1 MKKKVCSIF
10 LVIFFLMTNIV
21 NASTSYVFDYKEDIR
36 NYDVE
41 IHVNEDASMD
51 VTEEITVYAG
61 NNNIKHGIY
70 RDFPTEYQNK
80 RVTFDVKQVL
90 LDGRKVKYEI
100 GSVDRGARITI
111 GDADEIVQKGIH
123 TYTIKYTTERQM
135 AFYEDYDELYW
146 NVIGSGWNFDI
157 ENCHAKVYFPE
168 GTKFIED
175 KLQTYNGRYGSK
187 ENNLDI
193 YYNLLPYESAV
204 EFQVYG
210 TLEKYN
216 AFTVSVCIEKGAIS
230 EPDMM
235 KKIEWF
241 VEDNIIS
248 IIMAVFLIFL
258 IIWQFFCWK
267 KYGKDPKPN
276 VIIPKYYPPE
286 GMTPA
291 EVKYLS
297 TMGGVNKILEAS
309 VINLAVKGYFK
320 FTKKSEKSKKI
331 VIEKNHDIE
340 GLPKLDDIEQ
350 SIYNK
355 FRDEETLEYSSS
367 FQSKLE
373 SLKTSM
379 YKKLGDKY
387 KNKLF
392 FINGGKIAI
401 SIMSTIIVFIIAFF
415 IGLFINEFAAKTY
428 SLRILLIL
436 PMSIL
441 LLFPV
446 ILATSIFNI
455 RAKTLLKVFIILVF
469 VTPFGCAFFMGNIS
483 DIANMIEDLFPGWVM
498 FAILLDQCI
507 FIKLIKRY
515 TEEGLRIKE
524 DIEGFKMF
532 INTAKDD
539 DFEDKTPEMFDK
551 YFPYAYVLGLE
562 NKWASKFENV
572 LKSSEYTPTWCSP
585 YMYHNGVFDA
595 VVFTHAFSSSFSSG
609 MSSAATAPSSSGGSG
624 GGGGFSGGG
633 GGGRWPEE
641 AGKTY
646 IINFNLISLVHLD

>member
-1 MKKKVCSIF
+1 MKKKFCTIF
-10 LVIFFLMTNIV
+10 LVMFFLLTNIV
-21 NASTSYVFDYKEDIR
+21 KVNASYISEYGQTRENIR

-51 VTEEITVYAG
+51 VIEKITVYAN
-61 NNNIKHGIY
+61 NNNIEHGIY
-70 RDFPTEYQNK
+70 RDFPTEYENK

-90 LDGRKVKYEI
+90 LDDEKVKYEI
-100 GSVDRGARITI
+100 SSVDRGARIKI
-111 GDADEIVQKGIH
+111 GDADETVSKGIH

-135 AFYEDYDELYW
+135 AFYDDYDELYW
-146 NVIGSGWNFDI
+146 NIIGSGWNFEI
-157 ENCHAKVYFPE
+157 ENCHAKIYFPK

-175 KLQTYNGRYGSK
+175 KLKTYNGRYGSK
-187 ENNLDI
+187 ENNA
-193 YYNLLPYESAV
+193 YVYTNVLPYESAV
-204 EFQVYG
+204 EFQIYD
-210 TLEKYN
+210 TLDLYN
-216 AFTVSVCIEKGAIS
+216 AFTVSICVEKGAIT
-230 EPDMM
+230 EPDRMTQL
-235 KKIEWF
+235 KWF

-248 IIMAVFLIFL
+248 IIMAVFLIVL
-258 IIWQFFCWK
+258 IIWQYFCWK
-267 KYGKDPKPN
+267 KVGIDPKPN

-291 EVKYLS
+291 DVKYLS

-340 GLPKLDDIEQ
+340 GLPELDDIEQ

-355 FRDEETLEYSSS
+355 FRDKETLEYSST

-379 YKKLGDKY
+379 YKKLGEKY
-387 KNKLF
+387 KDKLF
-392 FINGGKIAI
+392 FINGGKIAK
-401 SIMSTIIVFIIAFF
+401 SIISTIIVFIIAVIVGFF
-415 IGLFINEFAAKTY
+415 VNQFAAQMY
-428 SLRILLIL
+428 LERIFLIFPIAMFL
-436 PMSIL
+436 V
-441 LLFPV
+441 FPV
-446 ILATSIFNI
+446 IMAMSIFKSGT
-455 RAKTLLKVFIILVF
+455 KTLVKVFATLGFII
-469 VTPFGCAFFMGNIS
+469 PFG
-483 DIANMIEDLFPGWVM
+483 LFGFLGLIGVITSMFENLFAGWVI
-498 FAILLDQCI
+498 FAIFLDQYL

-562 NKWASKFENV
+562 NKWANKFEDV
-572 LKSSEYTPTWCSP
+572 LKSAEYTPTWCSP

-595 VVFTHAFSSSFSSG
+595 VVFTNAFSSSFSSG

-641 AGKTY
+641 VGKTSK
-646 IINFNLISLVHLD
+646 ILRFMA